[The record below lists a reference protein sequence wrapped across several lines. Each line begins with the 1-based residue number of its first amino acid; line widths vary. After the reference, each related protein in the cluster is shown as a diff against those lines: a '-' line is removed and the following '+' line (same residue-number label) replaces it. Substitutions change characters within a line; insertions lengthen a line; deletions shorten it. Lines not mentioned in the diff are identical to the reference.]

1 MNIHTFK
8 DAITSKRDALAN
20 ELDEDDDNDD
30 VPVSTYKEEVDG
42 EEDDGKEKV
51 YPTTHKIK

>member
-8 DAITSKRDALAN
+8 DAVTSRRDALAN
-20 ELDEDDDNDD
+20 EIEEDDDNDD
-30 VPVSTYKEEVDG
+30 GDAPLSSLRDSVDG

-51 YPTTHKIK
+51 